1 LRDELWAGPKKQLV
15 GSVII
20 NIECFLSKPL
30 TAISQPI
37 SAAYKEIG
45 TKKYL
50 CLNMPSYRLQ
60 TIHALRREVLTGQI
74 TAVQKM
80 YQKTPDCPK
89 MHFWKLKILFSKKT

>member
-1 LRDELWAGPKKQLV
+1 M
-15 GSVII
+15 II

-37 SAAYKEIG
+37 SAAYKEIEKQ
-45 TKKYL
+45 KKYL
-50 CLNMPSYRLQ
+50 CLNMPSFRLQ

-80 YQKTPDCPK
+80 YQKTPDCSK
-89 MHFWKLKILFSKKT
+89 MHFWKLKILFSKKKHS